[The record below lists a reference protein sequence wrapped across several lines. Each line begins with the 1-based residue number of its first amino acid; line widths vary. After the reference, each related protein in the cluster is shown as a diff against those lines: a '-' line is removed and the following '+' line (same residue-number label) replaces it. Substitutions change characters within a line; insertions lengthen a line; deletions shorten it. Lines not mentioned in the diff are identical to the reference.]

1 MAILTLTCPGC
12 GKSTLIDNE
21 DEQSFCMH
29 CGNRFEDLALEN
41 AVPLEPVVEQALR
54 LCGAIGDEPY
64 EPADFSGEPWY
75 PQVQEVETM
84 LIEGDPEGAADRLAG
99 ILDANPDVS
108 SDIERCMHDMVAGWL
123 VDCIAEGDSYS
134 GGLADIARL
143 IEEYG
148 EDSGPNML
156 IASLFYAI
164 AQTPELVSVGEDAA
178 VVAETLFNLL
188 LDYPEVEPDIRMQ
201 LEMCTDFMHV
211 SGLLVDQADGLCE
224 DDDEMD
230 EVRDWIYALQ
240 DFVRIFGDGIFDACE
255 VGDERLDQLTQ
266 QWLDSDISTIG
277 ANIRDIA
284 DAYLDGDIDADGAK
298 AKVKECLDLYLN

>member
-1 MAILTLTCPGC
+1 
-12 GKSTLIDNE
+12 
-21 DEQSFCMH
+21 
-29 CGNRFEDLALEN
+29 
-41 AVPLEPVVEQALR
+41 
-54 LCGAIGDEPY
+54 
-64 EPADFSGEPWY
+64 
-75 PQVQEVETM
+75 
-84 LIEGDPEGAADRLAG
+84 
-99 ILDANPDVS
+99 
-108 SDIERCMHDMVAGWL
+108 
-123 VDCIAEGDSYS
+123 
-134 GGLADIARL
+134 
-143 IEEYG
+143 
-148 EDSGPNML
+148 ML

-164 AQTPELVSVGEDAA
+164 AQTPELVRVGEDAA

-284 DAYLDGDIDADGAK
+284 DGYLDGDIDADGAK
-298 AKVKECLDLYLN
+298 AKVRECLDLYLN